1 MIFRH
6 KGQTADTIWTLI
18 AAPTIWALHF
28 LASYVVASV
37 DCAPNVDIF
46 QTITAA
52 RWMIFGLTIVAL
64 VLIGLIFLRS
74 LGEWRGHGGGTVN
87 DEATDLSR
95 ERFLE
100 FSTVLLAGLSF
111 IAVVFVALPAF
122 FNVDC
127 R

>member
-1 MIFRH
+1 MFAKSR
-6 KGQTADTIWTLI
+6 QTRDNLITLI

-28 LASYVVASV
+28 LASYLVASV
-37 DCAPNVDIF
+37 DCAPNVAIF
-46 QTITAA
+46 EKIAFA
-52 RWMIFGLTIVAL
+52 RWLILGITILAL
-64 VLIGLIFLRS
+64 LLIGLIFRRS
-74 LGEWRGHGGGTVN
+74 YGEWRGHGSGTVN
-87 DEATDLSR
+87 DEDTAIAR